1 MKQKEIRLGKDPENK
16 TRVRIGRPK
25 ILRSF
30 RSSDLYPKDFTQ
42 LEREQARPCQQSVQP
57 VDRFN
62 SCSDV
67 GARPWPAAERSQRSA
82 AQNIDKK
89 FQKRTSYSTS
99 QTTFFF
105 LEVSDNSLAAL
116 EEGSSATVSAL
127 APHTV
132 DVGALAL
139 ILSIEL
145 DLNVEVEL
153 GSASRRVLEDR
164 DVGVAIFSLA
174 NTKNNRRP
182 VTGILTLGAIP
193 DTSILNAVA
202 LFVDV
207 VLSGSAAAVPVVVL
221 LLVRV
226 ANADGA
232 ASLGNSGDDHVLGS
246 GVISSASDNILVK
259 IVLDG
264 DTSHS
269 GLAKGV
275 VTVTGQLKLAVL
287 VAVETT
293 NRLLG
298 SALSGGP
305 LSLLV
310 SNGAGVGAHSTWSA
324 AITVDGSVDLR
335 DDLGG
340 EAEVRDILNARP
352 SAHLEPVKSNSAV
365 LGGEGVAV
373 DYAALEGLVDTG
385 ASVVEAR
392 AGTTSLGLRRLGLGG
407 LRGLGSL
414 GLGDWS
420 LVDRLGNGGRD
431 LNSLGLVELGA
442 DLLLGLSNL
451 LGLSGSSHSGNGSS
465 ISGVRLANNDEV
477 ASIETSLGVLDVD
490 LLSAELVDGLG
501 GGDNVLGDNVRLAL
515 LNLGT
520 SVATGVHV
528 LVLVVLSSGTGGKR
542 GRQSVSDEVLHGG
555 GTKMSFSCF

>member
-16 TRVRIGRPK
+16 TRVKIGRPES
-25 ILRSF
+25 LRSL
-30 RSSDLYPKDFTQ
+30 RSSDLYPKDSTKI
-42 LEREQARPCQQSVQP
+42 EREQARPCQQSVQS

-62 SCSDV
+62 SCSNA

-89 FQKRTSYSTS
+89 FQKRTSYPTS
-99 QTTFFF
+99 PKTFFF

-116 EEGSSATVSAL
+116 EEGSLATVSAL
-127 APHTV
+127 APHAV

-139 ILSIEL
+139 FLSIEL

-153 GSASRRVLEDR
+153 GSASGRVLEDR

-174 NTKNNRRP
+174 NTKDNRRP
-182 VTGILTLGAIP
+182 ITGILTLGAVP

-202 LFVDV
+202 LLVDV
-207 VLSGSAAAVPVVVL
+207 VLSGGAAAVPVVVL

-232 ASLGNSGDDHVLGS
+232 ASLGNSGDNHVLGS
-246 GVISSASDNILVK
+246 GVISSAGDNILVK

-269 GLAKGV
+269 GLAEGL

-287 VAVETT
+287 VAVEAT
-293 NRLLG
+293 NGLLG
-298 SALSGGP
+298 STLSGGP
-305 LSLLV
+305 L
-310 SNGAGVGAHSTWSA
+310 
-324 AITVDGSVDLR
+324 AIAVDGSVDLR

-340 EAEVRDILNARP
+340 EGEVRDILNARP
-352 SAHLEPVKSNSAV
+352 PVHSEPLKGNSTV
-365 LGGEGVAV
+365 LGREGVAV
-373 DYAALEGLVDTG
+373 EYTTLEGLVDTS
-385 ASVVEAR
+385 ASAVETR
-392 AGTTSLGLRRLGLGG
+392 AGTSSL
-407 LRGLGSL
+407 GLGSL
-414 GLGDWS
+414 GCGGLRSLGGLGDGS
-420 LVDRLGNGGRD
+420 LVDRLGDGGRD

-442 DLLLGLSNL
+442 DLLLGLSDL
-451 LGLSGSSHSGNGSS
+451 LRNSGSSHGGNGGSVG
-465 ISGVRLANNDEV
+465 GVRLANNDEV
-477 ASIETSLGVLDVD
+477 ASVETSLGVLDVD
-490 LLSAELVDGLG
+490 LLSAELVDGLS

-520 SVATGVHV
+520 SVAAGVHV
-528 LVLVVLSSGTGGKR
+528 LVLVVLSGGTGGKR

-555 GTKMSFSCF
+555 GTKMSIYKYG